1 MSEETKIKT
10 RRLSVSEQEQ
20 SPDRLYDMCIRFV
33 GDAEPMEINQ
43 LLSSISGG
51 AGGKLSARDAV
62 TLRLRQTVPFIP
74 DDEVLKKYAKVLE
87 EAQTQKSSGV
97 LVSNVRFDSYEWLYM
112 VRPET
117 ESEEKP
123 DENPIPLGR
132 SAE

>member
-1 MSEETKIKT
+1 MHPF
-10 RRLSVSEQEQ
+10 Q
-20 SPDRLYDMCIRFV
+20 
-33 GDAEPMEINQ
+33 INQ

-112 VRPET
+112 VKPET

-123 DENPIPLGR
+123 DENSIPLGR